1 LPHRMRD
8 ASPAG
13 TALASAFTGPEN
25 SACMSEHEKQTAFL
39 KDLIRCEDTEQHRQI
54 EARISQAEQ
63 DERVVRC
70 ALRLVGVLSALAA
83 AGLCYAVVFTEDWP
97 HQRSSLLLKI
107 FLALG
112 LSSCICL
119 VTFSGAW
126 CWYRAML
133 NRLQEECRRLMKA
146 ELKQQFEFLRG
157 MPFPRAVKEP
167 NIALY
172 RNGTAAV
179 EDSAELPPWSKAV

>member
-1 LPHRMRD
+1 
-8 ASPAG
+8 
-13 TALASAFTGPEN
+13 
-25 SACMSEHEKQTAFL
+25 MSEHEKQTAFL
-39 KDLIRCEDTEQHRQI
+39 KDLIRCDDTEQHRQI
-54 EARISQAEQ
+54 EARISQAER

-70 ALRLVGVLSALAA
+70 ALQLVAVLSALTV
-83 AGLCYAVVFTEDWP
+83 AGLCYAVIFTQDWP
-97 HQRSSLLLKI
+97 HHRSNLLLKV

-119 VTFSGAW
+119 LTFSGAW

-146 ELKQQFEFLRG
+146 ELKQRFEFLRTI
-157 MPFPRAVKEP
+157 PFPRAVKEP

-179 EDSAELPPWSKAV
+179 EDSTEPIRWSKAV

>member
-1 LPHRMRD
+1 
-8 ASPAG
+8 
-13 TALASAFTGPEN
+13 
-25 SACMSEHEKQTAFL
+25 MSEHDKQTAFL
-39 KDLIRCEDTEQHRQI
+39 KDLIRCEDTEQHRQL
-54 EARISQAEQ
+54 EARISQAER

-70 ALRLVGVLSALAA
+70 ALRLVGVLSALAV

-97 HQRSSLLLKI
+97 HQRSSLLLKV

-146 ELKQQFEFLRG
+146 ELRQHFEFWRTI
-157 MPFPRAVKEP
+157 PFPRAVKEP

-172 RNGTAAV
+172 RNGTAAD
-179 EDSAELPPWSKAV
+179 EDAAEPTPWSKAV